1 MRQSSFMRFAKARA
15 CGLFLAA
22 ILAVGCARPPRIE
35 RVVLLGFDGVGP
47 NLVEP
52 LVAQG
57 HLPALRRM
65 MTDGA
70 YGPLRSFAPTKS
82 NILWTSVAT
91 GKTMLKHGI
100 VDWTFV
106 NQQGLTV
113 PYEDRG
119 RRVKTYWEILDERGI
134 STATINWWI
143 THPPSPLRRGIVV
156 SSAFKRLPEPDT
168 VHPGG
173 LFAPLNALRVP
184 FPDGVEDVRRRE
196 GIPVWSEEEATS
208 AMGATRQILRSYPEY
223 LAQDATVDRVS
234 DWIHSNRSV
243 QAFSTYFRLPDVT
256 SHFATHF
263 LDEALHQAATEKEA
277 AGRLGPEDIA
287 RLDADFARVVL
298 PAYAFMDRIVAKYLD
313 RLDQR
318 TLLLVCSDHGF
329 RYQGGRYSHAMPG
342 LEPPDGVVFVLGP
355 GVRAGAR
362 ILGSSLFDVAPTIL
376 WALGQ
381 PVAEDMDGAPLSVFE
396 AAFSDGH
403 PMKRIAS
410 YEHGARPQGE
420 ATGDRRLD
428 EQVLQDLRTLGYIGG
443 AEEEPREGGATPRP

>member
-1 MRQSSFMRFAKARA
+1 MRQSSFMRFAKGRA
-15 CGLFLAA
+15 WGMSLVTVLATA
-22 ILAVGCARPPRIE
+22 CSRPARIE

-65 MTDGA
+65 MTEGA

-119 RRVKTYWEILDERGI
+119 RRVKTYWEILDERGV
-134 STATINWWI
+134 SSATINWWI
-143 THPPSPLRRGIVV
+143 THPPAPLRRGIVV
-156 SSAFKRLPEPDT
+156 SSAFKRLPEPAT
-168 VHPGG
+168 VHPAG

-196 GIPVWSEEEATS
+196 RIPVWSEEEATS

-234 DWIHSNRSV
+234 DWLQANRPV

-263 LDEALHQAATEKEA
+263 LDEVLHEAAIEKEA
-277 AGRLGPEDIA
+277 AGNLMPEDIA

-313 RLDQR
+313 RLDER

-329 RYQGGRYSHAMPG
+329 RYRGGRYSHAMPG

-355 GVRAGAR
+355 GVRAGVR
-362 ILGSSLFDVAPTIL
+362 IQGASLFDVAPTIL

-403 PMKRIAS
+403 PIKRIAS

-443 AEEEPREGGATPRP
+443 GEEKPREGGATPRP